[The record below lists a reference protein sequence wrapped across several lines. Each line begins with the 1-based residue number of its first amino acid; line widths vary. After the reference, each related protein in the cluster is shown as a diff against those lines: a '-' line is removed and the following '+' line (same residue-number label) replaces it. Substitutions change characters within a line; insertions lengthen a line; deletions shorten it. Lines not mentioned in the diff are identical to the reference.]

1 MVVIRNGR
9 FISRKKTSSDEV
21 HQMRYK
27 SNGDNGYGYELKY
40 NRNRIWPSFNVN
52 CLENTL
58 SFHWDTKDGL
68 GGIQGNKPIPD
79 NSSSNKIH
87 EFDPNGG
94 NGYMNLIDR
103 ETSLWHRPELQ
114 ILVIG
119 PNDANDIKIGSIDSI
134 KLPGNA
140 DSAGTIE
147 ASTDFSNDDIDKV
160 KKLYKKEFK
169 NYKVSTDNI
178 VINKYR
184 VKPNQPDEFYVYDEK
199 THDVKYTDDYK
210 YTPCYK
216 STEDFWT
223 HFTVNPNNSTNNR
236 YGMIIISKIYTKIG
250 ETINLLK
257 LGNSI
262 KLASWWQK
270 PNILYYCHANWVDV
284 NGNAIT
290 NDNCEYNELNVGVYL
305 HIELGISPDGG
316 NTIFWNDSHKNSTRY
331 QAIKNLSASVP
342 DVLTTNAI
350 TVEISGT
357 DRNRFLSNYGV
368 QIANGKSADKIIRIL
383 LYPKYINNEDN
394 NTNYPI
400 EKYYVGYTSDDYNN
414 SANPNN
420 KKHDS
425 DIVGINGKN
434 WAQSGYMSQ
443 SESNVDTPSNAEF
456 CDVSTTFRIKRMRS
470 TTPWNINLTVKVNIN
485 KDTCP
490 GYMRQERYTTEKK
503 N

>member
-1 MVVIRNGR
+1 MVVIQNGR
-9 FISRKKTSSDEV
+9 FISKKKTSSDEV
-21 HQMRYK
+21 HQMR
-27 SNGDNGYGYELKY
+27 SSGSYGYELKY

-79 NSSSNKIH
+79 NSSSDKIH

-94 NGYMNLIDR
+94 TGYVNLIDR

-119 PNDANDIKIGSIDSI
+119 PNDGNDIKIGSIDSI
-134 KLPGNA
+134 KLPGNV

-147 ASTDFSNDDIDKV
+147 ASTDFSDNDIDKV
-160 KKLYKKEFK
+160 KNIYKEEF
-169 NYKVSTDNI
+169 NVSADNI

-184 VKPNQPDEFYVYDEK
+184 VKPNQPDEFYD
-199 THDVKYTDDYK
+199 HNGNYTDDYK

-216 STEDFWT
+216 SKEDFWT

-250 ETINLLK
+250 ETINLLE
-257 LGNSI
+257 NNESV
-262 KLASWWQK
+262 KLASWFQK

-316 NTIFWNDSHKNSTRY
+316 NTIFWNDSHKNSTKY

-350 TVEISGT
+350 TVQIGGN

-368 QIANGKSADKIIRIL
+368 QIANGNSADKILRIL
-383 LYPKYINNEDN
+383 LYPKYVNNEDN
-394 NTNYPI
+394 NTDYRV
-400 EKYYVGYTSDDYNN
+400 EKYYIGYTSDDYNN

-443 SESNVDTPSNAEF
+443 SENNVDTPSNVEF
-456 CDVSTTFRIKRMRS
+456 NDVSTTFRIKRMRS
-470 TTPWNINLTVKVNIN
+470 TSPWSIELNVKVNIN

-490 GYMRQERYTTEKK
+490 GYMTQERYTTEKK

>member
-40 NRNRIWPSFNVN
+40 NKKRIWPSFNVN
-52 CLENTL
+52 CIENTL
-58 SFHWDTKDGL
+58 SFHWDTTDGL

-79 NSSSNKIH
+79 NSSSDKIH

-94 NGYMNLIDR
+94 NGYVNLIDR

-119 PNDANDIKIGSIDSI
+119 PNDGNDIQIGSIESI
-134 KLPGNA
+134 KLPGNV

-147 ASTDFSNDDIDKV
+147 VSTDFSDNDIDKV
-160 KKLYKKEFK
+160 KKLYAEEFE
-169 NYKVSTDNI
+169 NVSTDNI

-184 VKPNQPDEFYVYDEK
+184 IKPNQPDEFYDGNGN
-199 THDVKYTDDYK
+199 YTDDYK

-223 HFTVNPNNSTNNR
+223 HFKVNPNNSTNNR

-250 ETINLLK
+250 ETINLLE
-257 LGNSI
+257 LGNSV
-262 KLASWWQK
+262 KLASWRQK

-316 NTIFWNDSHKNSTRY
+316 NTIFWNDSHKDSTKY

-350 TVEISGT
+350 TVEIDGT
-357 DRNRFLSNYGV
+357 DKNRFLSNYGV
-368 QIANGKSADKIIRIL
+368 QISNGNSADKILRIL
-383 LYPKYINNEDN
+383 LYPKYVNNEDN
-394 NTNYPI
+394 NTNYGI
-400 EKYYVGYTSDDYNN
+400 EKYYIGYTSDDYNN
-414 SANPNN
+414 SPNHNN

-443 SESNVDTPSNAEF
+443 SESNVDTPSNTEF

-470 TTPWNINLTVKVNIN
+470 TSPWNINLTVKVNIN

-490 GYMRQERYTTEKK
+490 GYMTQERYTTEK
-503 N
+503 

>member
-21 HQMRYK
+21 HQMIYK

-79 NSSSNKIH
+79 NSSSDKIH

-147 ASTDFSNDDIDKV
+147 ASTDFSNDDVNKV
-160 KKLYKKEFK
+160 KELYAKEFK
-169 NYKVSTDNI
+169 NYKVSIDNI

-184 VKPNQPDEFYVYDEK
+184 VKPNQPDEFYVYDDK
-199 THDVKYTDDYK
+199 TNDVIFTDDYK

-257 LGNSI
+257 LGNSV

-443 SESNVDTPSNAEF
+443 SESNVDTPSNTEF

>member
-21 HQMRYK
+21 HQMR
-27 SNGDNGYGYELKY
+27 SSGSYGYELKY
-40 NRNRIWPSFNVN
+40 DKKRIWPSFNVN
-52 CLENTL
+52 CIENTL

-119 PNDANDIKIGSIDSI
+119 PNDGNDIEIGSIDSI
-134 KLPGNA
+134 KLPGNV

-147 ASTDFSNDDIDKV
+147 ESTDFSNDDVNKV
-160 KKLYKKEFK
+160 KELYAEEF
-169 NYKVSTDNI
+169 NVSTDDI

-184 VKPNQPDEFYVYDEK
+184 VKPNQPDEFYD
-199 THDVKYTDDYK
+199 HDGNYTEDYK

-216 STEDFWT
+216 SKEDFWT

-236 YGMIIISKIYTKIG
+236 YGMIIISKIYTKLG
-250 ETINLLK
+250 ETVNLLE
-257 LGNSI
+257 LGKFV
-262 KLASWWQK
+262 KLASWYQK

-284 NGNAIT
+284 DGNAIT
-290 NDNCEYNELNVGVYL
+290 NDSCEYNELNVGVYL

-316 NTIFWNDSHKNSTRY
+316 NTIFWNDSHKNSTKY

-350 TVEISGT
+350 TVEIGGT

-368 QIANGKSADKIIRIL
+368 QIANGNSADKILRIL
-383 LYPKYINNEDN
+383 LYPKYVNNEDN
-394 NTNYPI
+394 NTDYRE
-400 EKYYVGYTSDDYNN
+400 EKYYIGYTSDDYNN
-414 SANPNN
+414 SANPIN

-443 SESNVDTPSNAEF
+443 SEINVDTPSNAEF
-456 CDVSTTFRIKRMRS
+456 NDVSTTFRIKRMRS
-470 TTPWNINLTVKVNIN
+470 TSPWSIKLNVKVNIN

-490 GYMRQERYTTEKK
+490 GYMTQERYTTEKK

>member
-9 FISRKKTSSDEV
+9 FISKKKTSSDEV
-21 HQMRYK
+21 HQMR
-27 SNGDNGYGYELKY
+27 SSGSYGYELKY
-40 NRNRIWPSFNVN
+40 DKKRIWPSFNVN
-52 CLENTL
+52 CIENTL

-119 PNDANDIKIGSIDSI
+119 PNDGNDIEIGSIDSI
-134 KLPGNA
+134 KLPGNV

-147 ASTDFSNDDIDKV
+147 ESTDFSNDDVNKV
-160 KKLYKKEFK
+160 KELYTEEF
-169 NYKVSTDNI
+169 NVSADDI

-184 VKPNQPDEFYVYDEK
+184 VKPNQPDEFYD
-199 THDVKYTDDYK
+199 HDGNYTDDYK

-223 HFTVNPNNSTNNR
+223 HFTVNPNNSTSNR
-236 YGMIIISKIYTKIG
+236 YGMIIISKIYTMIG
-250 ETINLLK
+250 ETVNLLE
-257 LGNSI
+257 LGKFV
-262 KLASWWQK
+262 KLASWFQK
-270 PNILYYCHANWVDV
+270 PNILYYCHANWVDAD
-284 NGNAIT
+284 GNAIT
-290 NDNCEYNELNVGVYL
+290 NDSCEYNELNAGVYL

-350 TVEISGT
+350 TVEIDGT
-357 DRNRFLSNYGV
+357 DKDRFLSNYGV
-368 QIANGKSADKIIRIL
+368 QVIDEKSPDKIIRIL
-383 LYPKYINNEDN
+383 LYPKYMNNEDN
-394 NTNYPI
+394 NGNYSK
-400 EKYYVGYTSDDYNN
+400 ETYYIGDTSDDYNN
-414 SANPNN
+414 SANSSN
-420 KKHDS
+420 KEHDS
-425 DIVGINGKN
+425 DIVGIDGKN
-434 WAQSGYMSQ
+434 WAQAGYMSQ
-443 SESNVDTPSNAEF
+443 SESNVDAPSDDPFN
-456 CDVSTTFRIKRMRS
+456 DVSTTFRIKKKVS
-470 TTPWNINLTVKVNIN
+470 TSPWEINLKVEVNIN
-485 KDTCP
+485 KETCP
-490 GYMRQERYTTEKK
+490 GYMTQEKYTTVE

>member
-21 HQMRYK
+21 HQMR
-27 SNGDNGYGYELKY
+27 SSGSYGYELKY
-40 NRNRIWPSFNVN
+40 DKKRIWPSFNVN

-79 NSSSNKIH
+79 NSSSDKIH

-94 NGYMNLIDR
+94 NGYINLIDR

-119 PNDANDIKIGSIDSI
+119 PNDGNDIKIGSIDSI
-134 KLPGNA
+134 KLPGNI
-140 DSAGTIE
+140 DSAGAIE
-147 ASTDFSNDDIDKV
+147 ASTDFSDNDIDKV
-160 KKLYKKEFK
+160 KKLYTEEFK
-169 NYKVSTDNI
+169 DVSTDNI

-184 VKPNQPDEFYVYDEK
+184 IKPNQPDEFYDGNGN
-199 THDVKYTDDYK
+199 YTDDYK

-223 HFTVNPNNSTNNR
+223 HFTINPNNSTNNR

-250 ETINLLK
+250 ETINLLE
-257 LGNSI
+257 LGNSV
-262 KLASWWQK
+262 KLASWYQK

-284 NGNAIT
+284 DGNAIT
-290 NDNCEYNELNVGVYL
+290 NDNCEYNELNAGVYL

-316 NTIFWNDSHKNSTRY
+316 NTIFWNDSHKNSAKY

-357 DRNRFLSNYGV
+357 DRNRFLYNYGV
-368 QIANGKSADKIIRIL
+368 QIANGNSADKILRIL
-383 LYPKYINNEDN
+383 LYPKYVNNEDN
-394 NTNYPI
+394 NTNYEI
-400 EKYYVGYTSDDYNN
+400 EKYYIGYTSDDYNN

-434 WAQSGYMSQ
+434 WAQSGYMAQ
-443 SESNVDTPSNAEF
+443 SESNVDTPSNTEF

-470 TTPWNINLTVKVNIN
+470 TSPWNINLKVKVNIN

-490 GYMRQERYTTEKK
+490 GYMTQERYTTEKK

>member
-40 NRNRIWPSFNVN
+40 NRKRIWPSFNVN

-79 NSSSNKIH
+79 NSSSDKIH

-103 ETSLWHRPELQ
+103 ETSLWHKPELQ

-160 KKLYKKEFK
+160 KKLYAKEFK
-169 NYKVSTDNI
+169 NYNVSTDNI

-184 VKPNQPDEFYVYDEK
+184 VKPNQPDEFYGNYKDN
-199 THDVKYTDDYK
+199 YK

-216 STEDFWT
+216 SNEDFWT

-250 ETINLLK
+250 ETINLLE

-368 QIANGKSADKIIRIL
+368 QIANGNSPDKIIRIL

-414 SANPNN
+414 SANPSN

-443 SESNVDTPSNAEF
+443 SESNVDTPSNTEF

>member
-21 HQMRYK
+21 HQMR
-27 SNGDNGYGYELKY
+27 SSGSYGYELKHDKK
-40 NRNRIWPSFNVN
+40 RIWPSFNVN
-52 CLENTL
+52 CIENTL

-119 PNDANDIKIGSIDSI
+119 PNDGNDIEIGSIDSI
-134 KLPGNA
+134 KLPGNV

-147 ASTDFSNDDIDKV
+147 ESTDFSNDDVNKV
-160 KKLYKKEFK
+160 KELYAEEF
-169 NYKVSTDNI
+169 NVSTDDI

-184 VKPNQPDEFYVYDEK
+184 VKPNQPDEFYD
-199 THDVKYTDDYK
+199 HDGNYTDDYK

-250 ETINLLK
+250 ETVNLLE
-257 LGNSI
+257 LGKFV
-262 KLASWWQK
+262 KLASWYQK
-270 PNILYYCHANWVDV
+270 PNILYYCHANWVDAD
-284 NGNAIT
+284 GNAIT

-342 DVLTTNAI
+342 DVLTTSAI
-350 TVEISGT
+350 TLEIEGT
-357 DRNRFLSNYGV
+357 DSNRFLSNYGV
-368 QIANGKSADKIIRIL
+368 QVIDGKSPDKIIRIL
-383 LYPKYINNEDN
+383 LYPKYVNNEDN
-394 NTNYPI
+394 NGNYSK
-400 EKYYVGYTSDDYNN
+400 ETYYIGDTSDDYNN
-414 SANPNN
+414 SANSSN
-420 KKHDS
+420 KEHDS
-425 DIVGINGKN
+425 DIVGIDGKN
-434 WAQSGYMSQ
+434 WAQAGYMAQ
-443 SESNVDTPSNAEF
+443 SENINTPSDDPFN
-456 CDVSTTFRIKRMRS
+456 DVSTTFRIKKKVS
-470 TTPWNINLTVKVNIN
+470 TSPWEINLKVEVNIN
-485 KDTCP
+485 KETCP
-490 GYMRQERYTTEKK
+490 GYMTQEKYTTVE

>member
-1 MVVIRNGR
+1 MVVIQNGR
-9 FISRKKTSSDEV
+9 FISRKKISSDEV
-21 HQMRYK
+21 HQMR
-27 SNGDNGYGYELKY
+27 SSGSYGYELKY

-79 NSSSNKIH
+79 NSSSDKIH

-94 NGYMNLIDR
+94 NGYINLMDR

-119 PNDANDIKIGSIDSI
+119 PNDGNDIKIGSIDSI
-134 KLPGNA
+134 KLPGNV

-147 ASTDFSNDDIDKV
+147 ASTDFSDNDIDKV
-160 KKLYKKEFK
+160 KNLYKKEFK
-169 NYKVSTDNI
+169 DYNVSVDNI

-184 VKPNQPDEFYVYDEK
+184 IKPNQPDEFYGRDGN
-199 THDVKYTDDYK
+199 YTDDYK

-250 ETINLLK
+250 ETINLLENNESVK
-257 LGNSI
+257 LV
-262 KLASWWQK
+262 SWFQK

-443 SESNVDTPSNAEF
+443 SENNVDTPSNTEF

-470 TTPWNINLTVKVNIN
+470 TSPWNIELNVKVNIN

-490 GYMRQERYTTEKK
+490 GYMTQERYTTEKK

>member
-21 HQMRYK
+21 HQMR
-27 SNGDNGYGYELKY
+27 SSGSYGYELKY
-40 NRNRIWPSFNVN
+40 DKKRIWPSFNVN
-52 CLENTL
+52 CIENTL

-119 PNDANDIKIGSIDSI
+119 PNDGNDIEIGSIDSI
-134 KLPGNA
+134 KLPGNV

-147 ASTDFSNDDIDKV
+147 ESTDFSNDDVNKV
-160 KKLYKKEFK
+160 KELYTEEF
-169 NYKVSTDNI
+169 NVSADDI

-184 VKPNQPDEFYVYDEK
+184 VKPNQPDEFYD
-199 THDVKYTDDYK
+199 HDGNYTDDYK

-257 LGNSI
+257 LGNSV

-270 PNILYYCHANWVDV
+270 PNILYYCHANWVDAD
-284 NGNAIT
+284 GNAIT
-290 NDNCEYNELNVGVYL
+290 KDSCEYNELNVGVYL

-357 DRNRFLSNYGV
+357 DRNRFLPNYGI
-368 QIANGKSADKIIRIL
+368 QIANGKSPDKILRIL
-383 LYPKYINNEDN
+383 LYPKYVNNEDN

-400 EKYYVGYTSDDYNN
+400 ENYYVGYTSDDYNN

-443 SESNVDTPSNAEF
+443 SESSVDTPSNAEF

-470 TTPWNINLTVKVNIN
+470 TSPWNINLTVKVNIN

>member
-1 MVVIRNGR
+1 MVVIQNGR
-9 FISRKKTSSDEV
+9 FISRKKTLSDEV
-21 HQMRYK
+21 HQMR
-27 SNGDNGYGYELKY
+27 SSGSYGYELKY

-79 NSSSNKIH
+79 NSSSDKIH

-94 NGYMNLIDR
+94 NGYINLMDR

-119 PNDANDIKIGSIDSI
+119 PNDGNDIKIGSIDSI
-134 KLPGNA
+134 KLPGNV

-147 ASTDFSNDDIDKV
+147 ASTDFSDNDIDKV
-160 KKLYKKEFK
+160 KNLYKKEFK
-169 NYKVSTDNI
+169 DYNVSTDNI

-184 VKPNQPDEFYVYDEK
+184 IKPNQPDEFYGRDGN
-199 THDVKYTDDYK
+199 YTDDYK

-250 ETINLLK
+250 ETINLLE
-257 LGNSI
+257 LENTV
-262 KLASWWQK
+262 KLASWFQK

-316 NTIFWNDSHKNSTRY
+316 NTIFWNDSHKNSTEY

-350 TVEISGT
+350 TVEIGGK

-368 QIANGKSADKIIRIL
+368 QIANGNSTDKILRIL
-383 LYPKYINNEDN
+383 LYPKYVNNEDN
-394 NTNYPI
+394 NTDYRV
-400 EKYYVGYTSDDYNN
+400 EKYYIGYTSDDYNN

-443 SESNVDTPSNAEF
+443 SENDVDTPSNAEF
-456 CDVSTTFRIKRMRS
+456 SDVSTTFRIKRMRS
-470 TTPWNINLTVKVNIN
+470 TSPWSIELNVKVNIN

-490 GYMRQERYTTEKK
+490 GYMTQERYTTEKK

>member
-21 HQMRYK
+21 HQMR
-27 SNGDNGYGYELKY
+27 SSGSYGYELKY
-40 NRNRIWPSFNVN
+40 DKKRIWPSFNVN
-52 CLENTL
+52 CIENTL

-119 PNDANDIKIGSIDSI
+119 PNDGNDIEIGSIDSI
-134 KLPGNA
+134 KLPGNV

-147 ASTDFSNDDIDKV
+147 ESTDFSNDDVNKV
-160 KKLYKKEFK
+160 KELYTEEF
-169 NYKVSTDNI
+169 NVSADDI

-184 VKPNQPDEFYVYDEK
+184 VKPNQPDEFYD
-199 THDVKYTDDYK
+199 HDGNYTDDYK

-223 HFTVNPNNSTNNR
+223 HFTVNPNNSTSNR

-250 ETINLLK
+250 ETVNLLE
-257 LGNSI
+257 LGKFV
-262 KLASWWQK
+262 KLASWYQK
-270 PNILYYCHANWVDV
+270 PNILYYCHANWVDAD
-284 NGNAIT
+284 GNAIT
-290 NDNCEYNELNVGVYL
+290 NDSCEYNELNAGVYL

-350 TVEISGT
+350 TVEIDGT
-357 DRNRFLSNYGV
+357 DKDRFLSNYGV
-368 QIANGKSADKIIRIL
+368 QVIDEKSPDKIIRIL
-383 LYPKYINNEDN
+383 LYPKYMNNEDN
-394 NTNYPI
+394 NGNYSK
-400 EKYYVGYTSDDYNN
+400 ETYYIGDTSDDYNN
-414 SANPNN
+414 SANSSN
-420 KKHDS
+420 KEHDS
-425 DIVGINGKN
+425 DIVGIDGKN
-434 WAQSGYMSQ
+434 WAQAGYMSQ
-443 SESNVDTPSNAEF
+443 SESNVDAPSDDPFN
-456 CDVSTTFRIKRMRS
+456 DVSTTFRIKKKVS
-470 TTPWNINLTVKVNIN
+470 TSPWEINLKVEVNIN
-485 KDTCP
+485 KETCP
-490 GYMRQERYTTEKK
+490 GYMTQEKYTTVE

>member
-9 FISRKKTSSDEV
+9 FISKKKTSSDEV

-27 SNGDNGYGYELKY
+27 SNGDDGYGYELKY
-40 NRNRIWPSFNVN
+40 NKKRIWPSFNVN

-94 NGYMNLIDR
+94 NGYVNLIDR

-119 PNDANDIKIGSIDSI
+119 PNDGNDIQIGSIESI
-134 KLPGNA
+134 KLPGNV

-147 ASTDFSNDDIDKV
+147 ASTDFSNDDVNKV
-160 KKLYKKEFK
+160 KELYKKEF
-169 NYKVSTDNI
+169 NISTDNI
-178 VINKYR
+178 VINKYKI
-184 VKPNQPDEFYVYDEK
+184 KPEQPDEFYDGNGN
-199 THDVKYTDDYK
+199 YTDDYK

-223 HFTVNPNNSTNNR
+223 HFKVNPNNSTNNR

-250 ETINLLK
+250 ETINLLE
-257 LGNSI
+257 LGNSV
-262 KLASWWQK
+262 KLASWSQK

-316 NTIFWNDSHKNSTRY
+316 NTIFWNDSHKNSAKY

-368 QIANGKSADKIIRIL
+368 QIANGNSADKILRIL
-383 LYPKYINNEDN
+383 LYPKYVNNEDN
-394 NTNYPI
+394 NTNYEI
-400 EKYYVGYTSDDYNN
+400 EKYYIGYTSDDYNN

-434 WAQSGYMSQ
+434 WAQSGYMAQ
-443 SESNVDTPSNAEF
+443 LESNVDTPSNTEF

-470 TTPWNINLTVKVNIN
+470 TSPWNINLKVKVNIN

-490 GYMRQERYTTEKK
+490 GYMTQERYTTEKK

>member
-40 NRNRIWPSFNVN
+40 NKKRIWPSFNVN
-52 CLENTL
+52 CIENTL
-58 SFHWDTKDGL
+58 SFHWDTTDGL

-79 NSSSNKIH
+79 NSSSDKIH

-94 NGYMNLIDR
+94 NGYVNLIDR

-119 PNDANDIKIGSIDSI
+119 PNDGNDIQIGSIESI
-134 KLPGNA
+134 KLPGNV
-140 DSAGTIE
+140 DSAGIIE
-147 ASTDFSNDDIDKV
+147 VSTDFSDNDIDKV
-160 KKLYKKEFK
+160 KKLYAKEFE
-169 NYKVSTDNI
+169 NVSTDNI

-184 VKPNQPDEFYVYDEK
+184 IKPNQPDEFYDGNGN
-199 THDVKYTDDYK
+199 YTDDYK
-210 YTPCYK
+210 YTPCYN

-223 HFTVNPNNSTNNR
+223 HFKVNPNNSTNNR

-250 ETINLLK
+250 ETINLLE
-257 LGNSI
+257 LGNSV
-262 KLASWWQK
+262 KLASWKQK

-316 NTIFWNDSHKNSTRY
+316 NTIFWNDSHKDSTKY

-350 TVEISGT
+350 TVEIDGT
-357 DRNRFLSNYGV
+357 DKNRFLSNYGV
-368 QIANGKSADKIIRIL
+368 QISNGNSADKILRIL
-383 LYPKYINNEDN
+383 LYPKYVNNEDN
-394 NTNYPI
+394 NTNYGI
-400 EKYYVGYTSDDYNN
+400 EKYYIGYTSDDYNN

-425 DIVGINGKN
+425 DIVGINGEN
-434 WAQSGYMSQ
+434 WAQSGYMPQ
-443 SESNVDTPSNAEF
+443 SESNVDTPSNTEF

-470 TTPWNINLTVKVNIN
+470 TSPWNIKLKVKVNIN

-490 GYMRQERYTTEKK
+490 GYMTQERYTTEK
-503 N
+503 

>member
-9 FISRKKTSSDEV
+9 FIYRKKTSSDEV

-79 NSSSNKIH
+79 NSSSDKIH

-134 KLPGNA
+134 KLPGNV

-147 ASTDFSNDDIDKV
+147 ESTDFSNDDVNKV
-160 KKLYKKEFK
+160 KELYTEEF
-169 NYKVSTDNI
+169 NVSADDI

-184 VKPNQPDEFYVYDEK
+184 VKPNQPDEFYD
-199 THDVKYTDDYK
+199 HDGNYTDDYK

-223 HFTVNPNNSTNNR
+223 HFTVNPNNSTSNR
-236 YGMIIISKIYTKIG
+236 YGMIIISKIYTRIG
-250 ETINLLK
+250 ETVNLLE
-257 LGNSI
+257 LGKFV
-262 KLASWWQK
+262 KLASWYQK
-270 PNILYYCHANWVDV
+270 PNILYYCHANWVDAD
-284 NGNAIT
+284 GNAIT
-290 NDNCEYNELNVGVYL
+290 NDSCEYNELNAGVYL

-350 TVEISGT
+350 TVEIDGT
-357 DRNRFLSNYGV
+357 DKDRFLSNYGV
-368 QIANGKSADKIIRIL
+368 QVIDEKSPDKIIRIL
-383 LYPKYINNEDN
+383 LYPKYVNNEDN
-394 NTNYPI
+394 NGNYSK
-400 EKYYVGYTSDDYNN
+400 ETYYIGDTSDDYNN
-414 SANPNN
+414 SANFSN
-420 KKHDS
+420 KEHDS
-425 DIVGINGKN
+425 DIVGIDGKN
-434 WAQSGYMSQ
+434 WAQAGYMSQ
-443 SESNVDTPSNAEF
+443 SESNVDAPSDDPFN
-456 CDVSTTFRIKRMRS
+456 DVSTTFRIKKKVS
-470 TTPWNINLTVKVNIN
+470 TSPWEINLKVEVNIN
-485 KDTCP
+485 KETCP
-490 GYMRQERYTTEKK
+490 GYMTQEKYTTVE

>member
-21 HQMRYK
+21 HQMR
-27 SNGDNGYGYELKY
+27 SSGSYGYELKY
-40 NRNRIWPSFNVN
+40 DKKRIWPSFNVN
-52 CLENTL
+52 CIENTL

-119 PNDANDIKIGSIDSI
+119 PNDGNDIEIGSIDSI
-134 KLPGNA
+134 KLPGNV

-147 ASTDFSNDDIDKV
+147 ESTDFSNDDVNKV
-160 KKLYKKEFK
+160 KELYAEEF
-169 NYKVSTDNI
+169 NVSADDI

-184 VKPNQPDEFYVYDEK
+184 VKPNQPDEFYD
-199 THDVKYTDDYK
+199 HDGNYTDDYK

-216 STEDFWT
+216 NTEDFWT

-236 YGMIIISKIYTKIG
+236 YGMIIISKIYTKLG
-250 ETINLLK
+250 ETVNLLE
-257 LGNSI
+257 LGKFV
-262 KLASWWQK
+262 KLASWFQK
-270 PNILYYCHANWVDV
+270 PNILYYCHANWVDAD
-284 NGNAIT
+284 GNAIT
-290 NDNCEYNELNVGVYL
+290 SDSCEYNELNASVYL

-350 TVEISGT
+350 TVEIDGT
-357 DRNRFLSNYGV
+357 DKDRFLSNYGV
-368 QIANGKSADKIIRIL
+368 QVIDGKSPDKIIRIL
-383 LYPKYINNEDN
+383 LYPKYVNNEDN
-394 NTNYPI
+394 NGNYSK
-400 EKYYVGYTSDDYNN
+400 ETYYIGDTSDDYNN
-414 SANPNN
+414 SANSSN
-420 KKHDS
+420 KEHDS
-425 DIVGINGKN
+425 DIVGIDGKN
-434 WAQSGYMSQ
+434 WAQSGYMAQ
-443 SESNVDTPSNAEF
+443 SENINTPSDDPFN
-456 CDVSTTFRIKRMRS
+456 DVSTTFRIKKKVS
-470 TTPWNINLTVKVNIN
+470 TSPWEINIKVEVNIN
-485 KDTCP
+485 KETCP
-490 GYMRQERYTTEKK
+490 GYMTQEKYTTVE

>member
-21 HQMRYK
+21 HQMR

-79 NSSSNKIH
+79 NSSSDKIH

-160 KKLYKKEFK
+160 KKLYEKEFK

-184 VKPNQPDEFYVYDEK
+184 VRPNQPDEFYDGNGN
-199 THDVKYTDDYK
+199 YTDDYK

-400 EKYYVGYTSDDYNN
+400 EEYYVGYTSDDYNN

-443 SESNVDTPSNAEF
+443 SESNIDTPSNAEF

>member
-27 SNGDNGYGYELKY
+27 SNGDDGYGYELKY
-40 NRNRIWPSFNVN
+40 NKKRIWPSFNVN

-58 SFHWDTKDGL
+58 SFHWDTTDGL

-79 NSSSNKIH
+79 NSSSDKIH

-94 NGYMNLIDR
+94 NGYVNLIDR

-119 PNDANDIKIGSIDSI
+119 PNDGNDIQIGSIESI
-134 KLPGNA
+134 KLPGNT

-147 ASTDFSNDDIDKV
+147 VSIDFSDNDITKV
-160 KKLYKKEFK
+160 KELYKKEF
-169 NYKVSTDNI
+169 NISADNI

-184 VKPNQPDEFYVYDEK
+184 VKPIQPDEFYDGNGN
-199 THDVKYTDDYK
+199 YTDDYK

-250 ETINLLK
+250 ETINLLE
-257 LGNSI
+257 LGKSV
-262 KLASWWQK
+262 KLASWYQK
-270 PNILYYCHANWVDV
+270 PNILYYCHANWVNPNTV
-284 NGNAIT
+284 GIT
-290 NDNCEYNELNVGVYL
+290 NDSCEYNELNVGVYL

-316 NTIFWNDSHKNSTRY
+316 NTIFWNDSHKDSTKY
-331 QAIKNLSASVP
+331 KAIKNLSASVP
-342 DVLTTNAI
+342 DILTTNAI
-350 TVEISGT
+350 TVEIDGT
-357 DRNRFLSNYGV
+357 DKNRFLSNYGV
-368 QIANGKSADKIIRIL
+368 QVINGTSADKIVRIL
-383 LYPKYINNEDN
+383 LYPKYVNNEDN

-400 EKYYVGYTSDDYNN
+400 EKYYIGYTSDDYNN

-425 DIVGINGKN
+425 DIVGINGEN

-443 SESNVDTPSNAEF
+443 SESNVDTPSNTEF

-470 TTPWNINLTVKVNIN
+470 TSPWNINLTVKVNIN

-490 GYMRQERYTTEKK
+490 GYMTQERYTTEK

>member
-79 NSSSNKIH
+79 NSSSDKIH

-134 KLPGNA
+134 KLPGNV

-160 KKLYKKEFK
+160 KKLYEKEFK

-184 VKPNQPDEFYVYDEK
+184 VKPNQPDEFYRINDKDKKVY
-199 THDVKYTDDYK
+199 YTDDYK

-250 ETINLLK
+250 ETINLLE
-257 LGNSI
+257 LGNSV

-290 NDNCEYNELNVGVYL
+290 NDSCEYNELNVGVYL

-414 SANPNN
+414 SANSNN

-443 SESNVDTPSNAEF
+443 SESNVDTPSNTEF

>member
-21 HQMRYK
+21 HQMR
-27 SNGDNGYGYELKY
+27 SSGSYGYELKY
-40 NRNRIWPSFNVN
+40 DKKRIWPSFNVN

-79 NSSSNKIH
+79 NSSSDKIH

-94 NGYMNLIDR
+94 NGYINLIDR

-119 PNDANDIKIGSIDSI
+119 PNDGNDIKIGSIDSI
-134 KLPGNA
+134 KLPGNI

-147 ASTDFSNDDIDKV
+147 ASTDFSDNDIDKV
-160 KKLYKKEFK
+160 KKLYAEEFK
-169 NYKVSTDNI
+169 DVSTDNI

-184 VKPNQPDEFYVYDEK
+184 IKPNQPDEFYDGNGN
-199 THDVKYTDDYK
+199 YTDDYK

-223 HFTVNPNNSTNNR
+223 HFTINPNNSTNNR

-250 ETINLLK
+250 ETINLLE
-257 LGNSI
+257 LGNSV
-262 KLASWWQK
+262 KLASWYQK

-284 NGNAIT
+284 DGNAIT
-290 NDNCEYNELNVGVYL
+290 NDNCEYNELNAGVYL

-316 NTIFWNDSHKNSTRY
+316 NTIFWNDSHKNSTKY

-342 DVLTTNAI
+342 NVLTTNAI

-368 QIANGKSADKIIRIL
+368 QIANGNSADKILRIL
-383 LYPKYINNEDN
+383 LYPKYVNNEDN
-394 NTNYPI
+394 NTNYEI
-400 EKYYVGYTSDDYNN
+400 EKYYIGYTSDDYNN

-434 WAQSGYMSQ
+434 WAQSGYMAQ
-443 SESNVDTPSNAEF
+443 SESNVDTPSNTEF

-470 TTPWNINLTVKVNIN
+470 TSPWNINLKVKVNIN

-490 GYMRQERYTTEKK
+490 GYMAQERYTTEKK

>member
-79 NSSSNKIH
+79 NSSSDKIH

-103 ETSLWHRPELQ
+103 ETSLWHKPELQ

-160 KKLYKKEFK
+160 KKLYEKEFK

-184 VKPNQPDEFYVYDEK
+184 VKPNQPDEFYEYDVNK
-199 THDVKYTDDYK
+199 HDVKYTDDYK

-443 SESNVDTPSNAEF
+443 SESNVDTPSNTEF

>member
-21 HQMRYK
+21 HQMR
-27 SNGDNGYGYELKY
+27 SSGSYGYELKY
-40 NRNRIWPSFNVN
+40 DKKRIWPSFNVN
-52 CLENTL
+52 CIENTL

-119 PNDANDIKIGSIDSI
+119 PNDGNDIKIGSIDSI
-134 KLPGNA
+134 KLPGNV

-147 ASTDFSNDDIDKV
+147 ESTDFSNDDVNKV
-160 KKLYKKEFK
+160 KELYTEEF
-169 NYKVSTDNI
+169 NVSTDDI

-184 VKPNQPDEFYVYDEK
+184 VKPNQPDEFYD
-199 THDVKYTDDYK
+199 HDGNYTDDYK

-236 YGMIIISKIYTKIG
+236 YGMIIISKIYTKLG
-250 ETINLLK
+250 ETVNLLE
-257 LGNSI
+257 LGKFV
-262 KLASWWQK
+262 KLASWYQK
-270 PNILYYCHANWVDV
+270 PNILYYCHANWVDAD
-284 NGNAIT
+284 GNAIT
-290 NDNCEYNELNVGVYL
+290 NDSCEYNELNAGVYL

-350 TVEISGT
+350 TVEIDGT
-357 DRNRFLSNYGV
+357 DKDRFLSNYGIQV
-368 QIANGKSADKIIRIL
+368 IDEKSPDKIIRIL
-383 LYPKYINNEDN
+383 LYPKYVNNEDN
-394 NTNYPI
+394 NGNYSK
-400 EKYYVGYTSDDYNN
+400 ETYYIGDTSDDYNN
-414 SANPNN
+414 SANSSN
-420 KKHDS
+420 KEHDS
-425 DIVGINGKN
+425 DIVGIDGKN
-434 WAQSGYMSQ
+434 WAQAGYMSQ
-443 SESNVDTPSNAEF
+443 SESNVDAPSDDPFN
-456 CDVSTTFRIKRMRS
+456 DVSTTFRIKKKVS
-470 TTPWNINLTVKVNIN
+470 TSPWEINLKAEVNIN
-485 KDTCP
+485 KETCP
-490 GYMRQERYTTEKK
+490 GYMTQEKYTTVE

>member
-1 MVVIRNGR
+1 MVVIQNGR

-21 HQMRYK
+21 HQMR
-27 SNGDNGYGYELKY
+27 SNGSYGYELKY

-79 NSSSNKIH
+79 NSSSDKIH

-94 NGYMNLIDR
+94 NGYINLIDR

-119 PNDANDIKIGSIDSI
+119 PNDGNDIKIGSIDSI
-134 KLPGNA
+134 KLPGNV

-147 ASTDFSNDDIDKV
+147 ASADFSNDDIDKV
-160 KKLYKKEFK
+160 KNLYKEEF
-169 NYKVSTDNI
+169 NVSVDNI

-184 VKPNQPDEFYVYDEK
+184 IKPNQPDEFYGNDGN
-199 THDVKYTDDYK
+199 YTDDYK

-216 STEDFWT
+216 SKEDFWT

-250 ETINLLK
+250 ETINLLE
-257 LGNSI
+257 NNESV
-262 KLASWWQK
+262 KLASWFQK

-316 NTIFWNDSHKNSTRY
+316 NTIFWNDSHKNSTKY

-350 TVEISGT
+350 TVEIGGK

-368 QIANGKSADKIIRIL
+368 QIANGNSADKILRIL
-383 LYPKYINNEDN
+383 LYPKYVNNEDN
-394 NTNYPI
+394 NTDYRV
-400 EKYYVGYTSDDYNN
+400 EKYYIGYTSDDYNN

-443 SESNVDTPSNAEF
+443 SENNVDTPSNAEF
-456 CDVSTTFRIKRMRS
+456 SDVSTTFRIKRMRS
-470 TTPWNINLTVKVNIN
+470 TYPWSIELNVKVNIN

-490 GYMRQERYTTEKK
+490 GYMTQERYTTEKK

>member
-21 HQMRYK
+21 HQMR
-27 SNGDNGYGYELKY
+27 SSGSYGYELKY
-40 NRNRIWPSFNVN
+40 DKKRIWPSFNVN
-52 CLENTL
+52 CIENTL

-68 GGIQGNKPIPD
+68 GGIQGNKPIPN

-119 PNDANDIKIGSIDSI
+119 PNDGNDIEIGSIDSI
-134 KLPGNA
+134 KLPGNV

-147 ASTDFSNDDIDKV
+147 ESTDFSNDDVNKV
-160 KKLYKKEFK
+160 KELYAEEF
-169 NYKVSTDNI
+169 NVSADDI

-184 VKPNQPDEFYVYDEK
+184 VKPNQPDEFYD
-199 THDVKYTDDYK
+199 HDGNYTDDYK

-223 HFTVNPNNSTNNR
+223 HFTVNPNNSTSNR

-250 ETINLLK
+250 ETVNLLE
-257 LGNSI
+257 LGKFV
-262 KLASWWQK
+262 KLASWYQK
-270 PNILYYCHANWVDV
+270 PNILYYCHANWVDAD
-284 NGNAIT
+284 GNAIT
-290 NDNCEYNELNVGVYL
+290 NDSCEYNELNAGVYL

-350 TVEISGT
+350 TVEIDGT
-357 DRNRFLSNYGV
+357 DKDRFLSNYGV
-368 QIANGKSADKIIRIL
+368 QVIDEKSPDKIIRIL
-383 LYPKYINNEDN
+383 LYPKYVNNEDN
-394 NTNYPI
+394 NGNYSK
-400 EKYYVGYTSDDYNN
+400 ETYYIGDTSDDYNN
-414 SANPNN
+414 SANSSN
-420 KKHDS
+420 KEHDS
-425 DIVGINGKN
+425 DIVGIDGKN
-434 WAQSGYMSQ
+434 WAQAGYMSQ
-443 SESNVDTPSNAEF
+443 SESNVDAPSDDPFN
-456 CDVSTTFRIKRMRS
+456 DVSTTFRIKKKVS
-470 TTPWNINLTVKVNIN
+470 TSPWEINLKVEVNIN
-485 KDTCP
+485 KETCP
-490 GYMRQERYTTEKK
+490 GYMTQEKYTTVE

>member
-40 NRNRIWPSFNVN
+40 NRKRIWPSFNVN

-79 NSSSNKIH
+79 NSSSDKIH

-134 KLPGNA
+134 KLPGNV

-160 KKLYKKEFK
+160 KKLYEKEFK

-184 VKPNQPDEFYVYDEK
+184 VKPNQPDEFYEYDDK
-199 THDVKYTDDYK
+199 KHIAKFTDDYK

-250 ETINLLK
+250 ETINLLE

-350 TVEISGT
+350 TIEISGT

-470 TTPWNINLTVKVNIN
+470 TSPWNINLTVKVNIN

>member
-21 HQMRYK
+21 HQMR
-27 SNGDNGYGYELKY
+27 SSGSYGYELKY
-40 NRNRIWPSFNVN
+40 DKKRIWPSFNVN
-52 CLENTL
+52 CIENTL

-119 PNDANDIKIGSIDSI
+119 PNDGNDIEIGSIDSI
-134 KLPGNA
+134 KLPGNV

-147 ASTDFSNDDIDKV
+147 ESTDFSNDDVNKV
-160 KKLYKKEFK
+160 KELYTEEF
-169 NYKVSTDNI
+169 NVSADDI

-184 VKPNQPDEFYVYDEK
+184 VKPNQPDEFYD
-199 THDVKYTDDYK
+199 HDGNYTDDYK

-223 HFTVNPNNSTNNR
+223 HFTVNPNNSTSNR
-236 YGMIIISKIYTKIG
+236 YGMIIISKIYTRIG
-250 ETINLLK
+250 ETVNLLE
-257 LGNSI
+257 LGKFV
-262 KLASWWQK
+262 KLASWYQK
-270 PNILYYCHANWVDV
+270 PNILYYCHANWVDAD
-284 NGNAIT
+284 GNAIT
-290 NDNCEYNELNVGVYL
+290 NDSCEYNELNAGVYL

-350 TVEISGT
+350 TVEIDGT
-357 DRNRFLSNYGV
+357 DKDRFLSNYGV
-368 QIANGKSADKIIRIL
+368 QVIDEKSPDKIIRIL
-383 LYPKYINNEDN
+383 LYPKYMNNEDN
-394 NTNYPI
+394 NGNYSK
-400 EKYYVGYTSDDYNN
+400 ETYYIGDTSDDYNN
-414 SANPNN
+414 SVNSSN
-420 KKHDS
+420 KEHDS
-425 DIVGINGKN
+425 DIVGIDGKN
-434 WAQSGYMSQ
+434 WAQAGYMSQ
-443 SESNVDTPSNAEF
+443 SESNVDAPSDDPFN
-456 CDVSTTFRIKRMRS
+456 DVSTTFRIKKKVS
-470 TTPWNINLTVKVNIN
+470 TSPWEINLKVEVNIN
-485 KDTCP
+485 KETCP
-490 GYMRQERYTTEKK
+490 GYMTQEKYTTVE

>member
-21 HQMRYK
+21 HQMR
-27 SNGDNGYGYELKY
+27 SSGSYGYELKY
-40 NRNRIWPSFNVN
+40 DKKRIWPSFNVN
-52 CLENTL
+52 CIENTL

-94 NGYMNLIDR
+94 NGYMDLIDR

-119 PNDANDIKIGSIDSI
+119 PNDGNDIEIGSIDSI
-134 KLPGNA
+134 KLPGNV

-147 ASTDFSNDDIDKV
+147 ESTDFSNDDVNKV
-160 KKLYKKEFK
+160 KELYTEEF
-169 NYKVSTDNI
+169 NVSADDI

-184 VKPNQPDEFYVYDEK
+184 VKPNQPDEFYD
-199 THDVKYTDDYK
+199 HDGNYTDDYK

-250 ETINLLK
+250 ETVNLLE
-257 LGNSI
+257 LGKFV
-262 KLASWWQK
+262 KLASWYQK

-284 NGNAIT
+284 DGNAIT

-342 DVLTTNAI
+342 DVLTTSAI
-350 TVEISGT
+350 TLEIEGT
-357 DRNRFLSNYGV
+357 DSNRFLSNYGV
-368 QIANGKSADKIIRIL
+368 QVIDGKSPDKIIRIL
-383 LYPKYINNEDN
+383 LYPKYVNNEDN
-394 NTNYPI
+394 NGNYSK
-400 EKYYVGYTSDDYNN
+400 ETYYIGDTSDDYNN
-414 SANPNN
+414 SANSSN
-420 KKHDS
+420 KEHDS
-425 DIVGINGKN
+425 DIVGIDGKN
-434 WAQSGYMSQ
+434 WAQAGYMAQ
-443 SESNVDTPSNAEF
+443 SENINTPSDDPFN
-456 CDVSTTFRIKRMRS
+456 DVSTTFRIKKKVS
-470 TTPWNINLTVKVNIN
+470 TSPWEINLKVEVNIN
-485 KDTCP
+485 KETCP
-490 GYMRQERYTTEKK
+490 GYMTQEKYTTVE

>member
-21 HQMRYK
+21 HQMR
-27 SNGDNGYGYELKY
+27 SSGSYGYELKY
-40 NRNRIWPSFNVN
+40 DKKRIWPSFNVN
-52 CLENTL
+52 CIENTL

-119 PNDANDIKIGSIDSI
+119 PNDGNDIEIGSIDSI
-134 KLPGNA
+134 KLPGNV
-140 DSAGTIE
+140 DSAGTIKE
-147 ASTDFSNDDIDKV
+147 STDFSNDDVNKV
-160 KKLYKKEFK
+160 KELYTEEF
-169 NYKVSTDNI
+169 NVSADDI

-184 VKPNQPDEFYVYDEK
+184 VKPNQPDEFYD
-199 THDVKYTDDYK
+199 HDGNYTDDYK

-223 HFTVNPNNSTNNR
+223 HFTVNPNNSTSNR
-236 YGMIIISKIYTKIG
+236 YGMIIISKIYTRIG
-250 ETINLLK
+250 ETVNLLE
-257 LGNSI
+257 LGKFV
-262 KLASWWQK
+262 KLASWYQK
-270 PNILYYCHANWVDV
+270 PNILYYCHANWVDAD
-284 NGNAIT
+284 GNAIT
-290 NDNCEYNELNVGVYL
+290 NDNCEYNELNIGVYL

-350 TVEISGT
+350 TVEIDGT
-357 DRNRFLSNYGV
+357 DKDRFLSNYGV
-368 QIANGKSADKIIRIL
+368 QVIDEKSPDKIIRIL
-383 LYPKYINNEDN
+383 LYPKYMNNEDN
-394 NTNYPI
+394 NGNYSK
-400 EKYYVGYTSDDYNN
+400 ETYYIGDTSDDYNN
-414 SANPNN
+414 SANSSN
-420 KKHDS
+420 KEHDS
-425 DIVGINGKN
+425 DIVGIDGKN
-434 WAQSGYMSQ
+434 WAQAGYMSQ
-443 SESNVDTPSNAEF
+443 SESNVDAPSDDPFN
-456 CDVSTTFRIKRMRS
+456 DVSTTFRIKKKVS
-470 TTPWNINLTVKVNIN
+470 TSPWEINLKVEVNIN
-485 KDTCP
+485 KETCP
-490 GYMRQERYTTEKK
+490 GYMTQEKYTTVE

>member
-40 NRNRIWPSFNVN
+40 NRKRIWPSFNVN

-134 KLPGNA
+134 KLPGNV

-147 ASTDFSNDDIDKV
+147 ESTDFSNDDIDKV
-160 KKLYKKEFK
+160 KKLYEKEFK
-169 NYKVSTDNI
+169 NYKVSIDNI

-184 VKPNQPDEFYVYDEK
+184 VKPNQPDEFYVYDENA
-199 THDVKYTDDYK
+199 HDVNFTDDYK

-250 ETINLLK
+250 ETINLLE
-257 LGNSI
+257 LGNSV

-270 PNILYYCHANWVDV
+270 PNILYYCHANWVDI

-443 SESNVDTPSNAEF
+443 SESNVDTPSNTEF

>member
-21 HQMRYK
+21 HQMR

-79 NSSSNKIH
+79 NSSSDKIH

-94 NGYMNLIDR
+94 NGYINLIDR

-119 PNDANDIKIGSIDSI
+119 PNDGNDIEIGSIDSI
-134 KLPGNA
+134 KLPGNV

-147 ASTDFSNDDIDKV
+147 ESTDFSNDDVNKV
-160 KKLYKKEFK
+160 KELYTEEF
-169 NYKVSTDNI
+169 NVSADDI

-184 VKPNQPDEFYVYDEK
+184 VKPNQPDEFYD
-199 THDVKYTDDYK
+199 HDGNYTDDYK

-250 ETINLLK
+250 ETINLLE
-257 LGNSI
+257 NDESV
-262 KLASWWQK
+262 KLASWFQK

-342 DVLTTNAI
+342 DILTTNAI
-350 TVEISGT
+350 TVEIDGT
-357 DRNRFLSNYGV
+357 DKDRFLSNYGV
-368 QIANGKSADKIIRIL
+368 QVIDGKSPDKIIRIL
-383 LYPKYINNEDN
+383 LYPKYVNNEDN
-394 NTNYPI
+394 NGNYSK
-400 EKYYVGYTSDDYNN
+400 ETYYIGDTSDDYNN
-414 SANPNN
+414 SANSSN
-420 KKHDS
+420 KEHDS
-425 DIVGINGKN
+425 DIVGIDGKN
-434 WAQSGYMSQ
+434 WAQAGYMAQ
-443 SESNVDTPSNAEF
+443 SENINTPSDDPFN
-456 CDVSTTFRIKRMRS
+456 DVSTTFRIKKKVS
-470 TTPWNINLTVKVNIN
+470 TSPWEINLKVEVNIN
-485 KDTCP
+485 KETCP
-490 GYMRQERYTTEKK
+490 GYMTQEKYTTVE

>member
-1 MVVIRNGR
+1 MVVISNGK
-9 FISRKKTSSDEV
+9 FISKKKTSSDEV

-27 SNGDNGYGYELKY
+27 SNGDDGYGYELKY
-40 NRNRIWPSFNVN
+40 NKKRIWPSFNVN
-52 CLENTL
+52 CIENTL
-58 SFHWDTKDGL
+58 SFHWDTTDGL

-79 NSSSNKIH
+79 NSSSDKIH

-94 NGYMNLIDR
+94 NGYVNLIDR

-119 PNDANDIKIGSIDSI
+119 PNDGNDIQIGSIESI
-134 KLPGNA
+134 KLPGNV
-140 DSAGTIE
+140 DSAGIIK
-147 ASTDFSNDDIDKV
+147 ASTDFSNDDITKV
-160 KKLYKKEFK
+160 KELYKKEF
-169 NYKVSTDNI
+169 NISADNI
-178 VINKYR
+178 VINKYKI
-184 VKPNQPDEFYVYDEK
+184 KPKQPDEFYDGNGN
-199 THDVKYTDDYK
+199 YTDDYK

-250 ETINLLK
+250 ETINLLE
-257 LGNSI
+257 NNESV
-262 KLASWWQK
+262 KLASWFQK

-290 NDNCEYNELNVGVYL
+290 NDNCEYNELNAGVYL

-316 NTIFWNDSHKNSTRY
+316 NTIFWNDSHKNSTKY

-350 TVEISGT
+350 TVEIDGT
-357 DRNRFLSNYGV
+357 DKNRFLSNYGV
-368 QIANGKSADKIIRIL
+368 QIANGNSADKILRIL
-383 LYPKYINNEDN
+383 LYPKYVNNEDN
-394 NTNYPI
+394 NTNYVI
-400 EKYYVGYTSDDYNN
+400 EKYYIGYTSDDYNN

-425 DIVGINGKN
+425 DLVGINGEI

-443 SESNVDTPSNAEF
+443 SESNVDTPSNTEF

-470 TTPWNINLTVKVNIN
+470 TSPWNIKLKVKVNIN

-490 GYMRQERYTTEKK
+490 GYMTQERYTTEK

>member
-21 HQMRYK
+21 HQMR

-79 NSSSNKIH
+79 NSSSDKIH

-160 KKLYKKEFK
+160 KKLYEKEFK
-169 NYKVSTDNI
+169 NYKVSIDNI

-184 VKPNQPDEFYVYDEK
+184 VKPNQPDEFYDGNGN
-199 THDVKYTDDYK
+199 YTDDYK

-357 DRNRFLSNYGV
+357 DRNRFLPNYGI

-400 EKYYVGYTSDDYNN
+400 EEYYVGYTSDDYNN

-443 SESNVDTPSNAEF
+443 SESNIDTPSNAEF

-470 TTPWNINLTVKVNIN
+470 TSPWNINLTVKVNIN

>member
-9 FISRKKTSSDEV
+9 FISRNKTSSDEV

-40 NRNRIWPSFNVN
+40 NKKRIWPSFNVN

-58 SFHWDTKDGL
+58 SFHWDTTDGL

-79 NSSSNKIH
+79 NSSSDKIH

-94 NGYMNLIDR
+94 NGYVNLIDR

-119 PNDANDIKIGSIDSI
+119 PNDGNDIQIGSIESI
-134 KLPGNA
+134 KLPGNV

-147 ASTDFSNDDIDKV
+147 VSTDFSDNDIDKV
-160 KKLYKKEFK
+160 KKLYAEEFE
-169 NYKVSTDNI
+169 NVSTDNI
-178 VINKYR
+178 VINKYKI
-184 VKPNQPDEFYVYDEK
+184 KPNQPDEFYDGNGN
-199 THDVKYTDDYK
+199 YTDDYK

-223 HFTVNPNNSTNNR
+223 HFKVNPNNSTNNR

-250 ETINLLK
+250 ETINLLE
-257 LGNSI
+257 NNESV

-270 PNILYYCHANWVDV
+270 PNILYYCHANWVDA

-316 NTIFWNDSHKNSTRY
+316 NTIFWNDSHKNSTKY

-350 TVEISGT
+350 TVEIDGT
-357 DRNRFLSNYGV
+357 DKNRFLSNYGV
-368 QIANGKSADKIIRIL
+368 QISNGNSADKILRIL
-383 LYPKYINNEDN
+383 LYPKYVNNEDN
-394 NTNYPI
+394 NTNYGI
-400 EKYYVGYTSDDYNN
+400 EKYYIGYTSDDYNN
-414 SANPNN
+414 SPNHNN

-425 DIVGINGKN
+425 DIVGINGEN

-443 SESNVDTPSNAEF
+443 SESNVDTPSNTEF

-470 TTPWNINLTVKVNIN
+470 TSPWNIKLKVKVNIN

-490 GYMRQERYTTEKK
+490 GYMTQERYTTEK
-503 N
+503 

>member
-9 FISRKKTSSDEV
+9 FISKKKTSSDEV

-27 SNGDNGYGYELKY
+27 SNGDDGYGYELKY
-40 NRNRIWPSFNVN
+40 NKKRIWPSFDVN

-58 SFHWDTKDGL
+58 SFHWDTTDGL

-79 NSSSNKIH
+79 NSSSDEIH

-94 NGYMNLIDR
+94 NGYVNLIDR

-119 PNDANDIKIGSIDSI
+119 PNDGNDIQIGSIESI
-134 KLPGNA
+134 KLPGNV

-147 ASTDFSNDDIDKV
+147 ASTDFSDTDITKV
-160 KKLYKKEFK
+160 KELYKKEF
-169 NYKVSTDNI
+169 NISTDNI
-178 VINKYR
+178 VINKYKI
-184 VKPNQPDEFYVYDEK
+184 KPIQPDEFYDGNGN
-199 THDVKYTDDYK
+199 YTDDYK

-216 STEDFWT
+216 SNEDFWT
-223 HFTVNPNNSTNNR
+223 HFKVNPNNSTNNR
-236 YGMIIISKIYTKIG
+236 YGMIVISKIYTKIG
-250 ETINLLK
+250 ETINLLE
-257 LGNSI
+257 LGNSV
-262 KLASWWQK
+262 KLASWCQK

-316 NTIFWNDSHKNSTRY
+316 NTIFWNDSHKDSTKY

-350 TVEISGT
+350 TVEIDGT
-357 DRNRFLSNYGV
+357 DKNRFLSNYGV
-368 QIANGKSADKIIRIL
+368 QIANGNSADKILRIL
-383 LYPKYINNEDN
+383 LYPKYVNNEDN
-394 NTNYPI
+394 NTNYGM
-400 EKYYVGYTSDDYNN
+400 EKYYIGYTSDDYNN

-425 DIVGINGKN
+425 DIVGIDGEN

-443 SESNVDTPSNAEF
+443 SESNVDTPSNTEF

-470 TTPWNINLTVKVNIN
+470 TSPWNINLTVKVNIN

-490 GYMRQERYTTEKK
+490 GYMTQERYTTEK

>member
-21 HQMRYK
+21 HQMR
-27 SNGDNGYGYELKY
+27 SNGSYGYELKY
-40 NRNRIWPSFNVN
+40 DKKRIWPSFNVN

-58 SFHWDTKDGL
+58 SFHWDTTDGL
-68 GGIQGNKPIPD
+68 GGIQGNKPIPG
-79 NSSSNKIH
+79 NSSSDKIH

-94 NGYMNLIDR
+94 NGYVNLIDR

-119 PNDANDIKIGSIDSI
+119 PNDSSNIQIGSIDSI
-134 KLPGNA
+134 KLPGNI
-140 DSAGTIE
+140 DSAGTIK
-147 ASTDFSNDDIDKV
+147 ASTDFSNADIDKV
-160 KKLYKKEFK
+160 KKLYAEEFK
-169 NYKVSTDNI
+169 NYNVSTDNI

-184 VKPNQPDEFYVYDEK
+184 ITPIQPDKFYN
-199 THDVKYTDDYK
+199 HDGNYTNDYK

-223 HFTVNPNNSTNNR
+223 HFKVNPNNSTNNR

-250 ETINLLK
+250 ETINLLEDDK
-257 LGNSI
+257 KPV

-290 NDNCEYNELNVGVYL
+290 NDNCEYNDLNASVYL

-316 NTIFWNDSHKNSTRY
+316 NTIFWNDSHKDSVKY
-331 QAIKNLSASVP
+331 QAIKNLNASIP
-342 DVLTTNAI
+342 DVLTTSAV
-350 TVEISGT
+350 TVNISGT
-357 DRNRFLSNYGV
+357 DSNRFLSNYGV
-368 QIANGKSADKIIRIL
+368 QVINGKSADKIVRIL

-394 NTNYPI
+394 NTNYSK
-400 EKYYVGYTSDDYNN
+400 ETYYIGSTSDDYNN
-414 SANPNN
+414 SANSSN

-425 DIVGINGKN
+425 NIVGINGKN

-443 SESNVDTPSNAEF
+443 SDNVDTPSNNTF
-456 CDVSTTFRIKRMRS
+456 NDVSTSFRIKRMIS
-470 TTPWNINLTVKVNIN
+470 TSDWNINLNVEVNIN
-485 KDTCP
+485 KETCP
-490 GYMRQERYTTEKK
+490 GYMTQEKYTTVKK
-503 N
+503 

>member
-21 HQMRYK
+21 HQMR
-27 SNGDNGYGYELKY
+27 SSGSYGYELKY
-40 NRNRIWPSFNVN
+40 DKKRIWPSFNVN
-52 CLENTL
+52 CIENTL

-119 PNDANDIKIGSIDSI
+119 PNDGNDIEIGSIDSI
-134 KLPGNA
+134 KLPGNV

-147 ASTDFSNDDIDKV
+147 ESTDFSNDDVNKV
-160 KKLYKKEFK
+160 KELYTEEF
-169 NYKVSTDNI
+169 NVSADDI

-184 VKPNQPDEFYVYDEK
+184 VKPNQPDEFYD
-199 THDVKYTDDYK
+199 HDGNYTDDYK

-250 ETINLLK
+250 ETVNLLE
-257 LGNSI
+257 LGKFV
-262 KLASWWQK
+262 KLASWYQK
-270 PNILYYCHANWVDV
+270 PNILYYCHANWVDAD
-284 NGNAIT
+284 GNAIT
-290 NDNCEYNELNVGVYL
+290 NDSCEYNELNAGVYL

-350 TVEISGT
+350 TVEIDGT
-357 DRNRFLSNYGV
+357 DKDRFLSNYGV
-368 QIANGKSADKIIRIL
+368 QVIDEKSPDKIIRIL
-383 LYPKYINNEDN
+383 LYPKYMNNEDN
-394 NTNYPI
+394 NGNYSK
-400 EKYYVGYTSDDYNN
+400 ETYYIGDTSDDYNN
-414 SANPNN
+414 SANSSN
-420 KKHDS
+420 KEHDS
-425 DIVGINGKN
+425 DIVGIDGKN
-434 WAQSGYMSQ
+434 WAQAGYMSQ
-443 SESNVDTPSNAEF
+443 SESNVDAPSDDPFN
-456 CDVSTTFRIKRMRS
+456 DVSTTFRIKKKVS
-470 TTPWNINLTVKVNIN
+470 TSPWEINLKVEVNIN
-485 KDTCP
+485 KETCP
-490 GYMRQERYTTEKK
+490 GYMTQEKYTTVE

>member
-21 HQMRYK
+21 HQMR
-27 SNGDNGYGYELKY
+27 SSGSYGYELKY
-40 NRNRIWPSFNVN
+40 DKKRIWPSFNVN
-52 CLENTL
+52 CIENTL

-94 NGYMNLIDR
+94 NGYMDLIDR

-119 PNDANDIKIGSIDSI
+119 PNDGNDIEIGSIDSI
-134 KLPGNA
+134 KLPENV

-147 ASTDFSNDDIDKV
+147 ESTDFSNDDVNKV
-160 KKLYKKEFK
+160 KELYTEEF
-169 NYKVSTDNI
+169 NVSTDDI

-184 VKPNQPDEFYVYDEK
+184 VKPNQPDEFYD
-199 THDVKYTDDYK
+199 HDGNYTDDYK

-236 YGMIIISKIYTKIG
+236 YGMIIISKIYTKLG
-250 ETINLLK
+250 ETVNLLE
-257 LGNSI
+257 LGKFV
-262 KLASWWQK
+262 KLASWYQK
-270 PNILYYCHANWVDV
+270 PNILYYCHANWVDAD
-284 NGNAIT
+284 GNAIT
-290 NDNCEYNELNVGVYL
+290 NDSCEYNELNAGVYL

-350 TVEISGT
+350 TVEIDGT
-357 DRNRFLSNYGV
+357 DKDRFLSNYGV
-368 QIANGKSADKIIRIL
+368 QVIDGKSPDKIIRIL

-394 NTNYPI
+394 NGNYSK
-400 EKYYVGYTSDDYNN
+400 ETYYIGDTSDDYNN
-414 SANPNN
+414 SANSSN
-420 KKHDS
+420 KEHDS
-425 DIVGINGKN
+425 DIVGIDGKN
-434 WAQSGYMSQ
+434 WAQAGYMSQ
-443 SESNVDTPSNAEF
+443 SESNVDAPSDDPFN
-456 CDVSTTFRIKRMRS
+456 DVSTTFRIKKKVS
-470 TTPWNINLTVKVNIN
+470 TSPWEINLKVEVNIN
-485 KDTCP
+485 KETCP
-490 GYMRQERYTTEKK
+490 GYMTQEKYTTVE

>member
-21 HQMRYK
+21 HQMR

-79 NSSSNKIH
+79 NSSSDKIH

-160 KKLYKKEFK
+160 KKLYEKEFK

-184 VKPNQPDEFYVYDEK
+184 VRPNQPDEFYDGNGN
-199 THDVKYTDDYK
+199 YTDDYK

-250 ETINLLK
+250 ETINLLE

-368 QIANGKSADKIIRIL
+368 QIAHGKSADKIIRIL
-383 LYPKYINNEDN
+383 LYHKYINNEDN

-400 EKYYVGYTSDDYNN
+400 EEYYVGYTSDDYNN

-443 SESNVDTPSNAEF
+443 SESNIDTPSNAEF

>member
-9 FISRKKTSSDEV
+9 FIYRKKTSSDEV

-79 NSSSNKIH
+79 NSSSDKIH

-134 KLPGNA
+134 KLPGNV

-160 KKLYKKEFK
+160 KKLYEKEFK

-184 VKPNQPDEFYVYDEK
+184 VKPIQPDEVYDSN
-199 THDVKYTDDYK
+199 DNDYK

-420 KKHDS
+420 KKNDS
-425 DIVGINGKN
+425 DIVGIDGKN

-443 SESNVDTPSNAEF
+443 SESNIDTPSNAEF

>member
-21 HQMRYK
+21 HQMR
-27 SNGDNGYGYELKY
+27 SSGSYGYELKY
-40 NRNRIWPSFNVN
+40 DKKRIWPSFNVN
-52 CLENTL
+52 CIENTL

-119 PNDANDIKIGSIDSI
+119 PNDGNDIEIGSIDSI
-134 KLPGNA
+134 KLPGNV

-147 ASTDFSNDDIDKV
+147 ESTDFSNDDVNKV
-160 KKLYKKEFK
+160 KELYAEEF
-169 NYKVSTDNI
+169 NVSADDI

-184 VKPNQPDEFYVYDEK
+184 VKPNQPDEFYD
-199 THDVKYTDDYK
+199 HDGNYTDDYK

-223 HFTVNPNNSTNNR
+223 HFTVNPNNSTSNR
-236 YGMIIISKIYTKIG
+236 YGMIIISKIYTKLG
-250 ETINLLK
+250 ETVNLLE
-257 LGNSI
+257 LGKFV
-262 KLASWWQK
+262 KLASWFQK
-270 PNILYYCHANWVDV
+270 PNILYYCHANWVDADC
-284 NGNAIT
+284 NAIT
-290 NDNCEYNELNVGVYL
+290 NDSCEYNELNAGVYL

-350 TVEISGT
+350 TVEIDGT
-357 DRNRFLSNYGV
+357 DKDRFLSNYGV
-368 QIANGKSADKIIRIL
+368 QVIDGKSPDKIIRIL
-383 LYPKYINNEDN
+383 LYPKYMNNEDN
-394 NTNYPI
+394 NGNYSK
-400 EKYYVGYTSDDYNN
+400 ETYYIGDTSDDYNN
-414 SANPNN
+414 SANSSN
-420 KKHDS
+420 KEHDS
-425 DIVGINGKN
+425 DIVGIDGKN
-434 WAQSGYMSQ
+434 WAQAGYMSQ
-443 SESNVDTPSNAEF
+443 SESNVDAPSDDPFN
-456 CDVSTTFRIKRMRS
+456 DVSTTFRIKKKVS
-470 TTPWNINLTVKVNIN
+470 TSPWEINLKVEVNIN
-485 KDTCP
+485 KETCP
-490 GYMRQERYTTEKK
+490 GYMTQEKYTTVE